1 MTVLSRPMFN
11 RGGMVH
17 DERTIRNVD
26 DEIYR
31 IAPKT
36 HGGGRERMDAREEYG
51 RLLREKD
58 YLRNEMNRMAK
69 GGGVASFPDLSGD
82 GKVTR
87 KDILMGRGVINKA
100 NGGGIAAMMDPAM
113 MAPPEGAI
121 PEAMAGELAAM
132 EQQGMALGA
141 DIAMQQ
147 EAAIDS
153 AEDPKQLI
161 DAMRGNQLPLQE
173 RYNELAT
180 FVGPNDAAITP
191 TSVLALTQPAII
203 MASEGAVDQGIGNLM
218 EGMTGDI
225 MMDDAMGAAP
235 MGMGVGELMAG
246 APPPPVPMNTGG
258 AVPKLQ
264 DGSSSSETAPSFDL
278 GTQTQRTVNELQDLV
293 GLTDEEQ
300 ALQQAAIYAN
310 LADRAFAFA
319 GNRDPRTGEALEGNL
334 LEKAA
339 QAGQGVMSDIV
350 KAQAPLA
357 ANQRQIRNIALQDAL
372 ARRTMQEKA
381 GYDLGAAVAA
391 AQLGGPSKSQ
401 LLGFV
406 SDPRMVEAY
415 ANRDPSMTPELVNFF
430 ELGLDQIITRRPVTR
445 FDPKTNE
452 TVTYF
457 IDDDLPP
464 FLADAVARRK
474 GTGPEDSTTP
484 PVSEP
489 GINPTTGLP
498 TSLQGFLDMLEPR
511 TEANQLNVSPVNP
524 VNPNS
529 ERDISLDTVEVT
541 GQNPDNP
548 EETITS
554 SASDYFNET
563 LTNVSEKFGL
573 QSAVVGLFDD
583 FMGLISQGT
592 AEGRERDLLEANL
605 RGLNSQ
611 LLAAFLASPGVN
623 VRGQYAWNEF
633 RDRLPT
639 VEGITMTDTRVLGA
653 YKDVLESMS
662 QEVASEIRKQQL
674 PLYQQDPTEM
684 QKSVSA
690 VFAMGYEIK
699 KLQKLI
705 ETLEAQTGRSSSP
718 VVNEALLESLS
729 GGKTIND
736 LRLP

>member
-36 HGGGRERMDAREEYG
+36 HSRGRERMDAREEYG

-87 KDILMGRGVINKA
+87 KDILMGRGVIKKA
-100 NGGGIAAMMDPAM
+100 NGGGVMDMLPA
-113 MAPPEGAI
+113 PV
-121 PEAMAGELAAM
+121 AGELAAM

-203 MASEGAVDQGIGNLM
+203 MASEGAVDQGIGNLI
-218 EGMTGDI
+218 EGMTGDV

-246 APPPPVPMNTGG
+246 SPPPPVPMNTGG
-258 AVPKLQ
+258 AVKKLQ
-264 DGSSSSETAPSFDL
+264 LGGDPSFDL
-278 GTQTQRTVNELQDLV
+278 GTQTQRTVSELQDLV

-350 KAQAPLA
+350 KARAPLA

-381 GYDLGAAVAA
+381 GYDLLA
-391 AQLGGPSKSQ
+391 AQLQAQIGGVNTNQ
-401 LLGFV
+401 LRGMLTQANLNKYATGQLTPNDNALIELAIESV
-406 SDPRMVEAY
+406 KNYRQVPMEDP
-415 ANRDPSMTPELVNFF
+415 N
-430 ELGLDQIITRRPVTR
+430 
-445 FDPKTNE
+445 
-452 TVTYF
+452 
-457 IDDDLPP
+457 
-464 FLADAVARRK
+464 
-474 GTGPEDSTTP
+474 
-484 PVSEP
+484 
-489 GINPTTGLP
+489 TGLP
-498 TSLQGFLDMLEPR
+498 YLDSQADPLPEYIQTAIDQRRELLGQGAGAGTPDPVPDSSRSSEF
-511 TEANQLNVSPVNP
+511 TEMDA
-524 VNPNS
+524 PNYVR
-529 ERDISLDTVEVT
+529 ELIEKV
-541 GQNPDNP
+541 PD
-548 EETITS
+548 
-554 SASDYFNET
+554 
-563 LTNVSEKFGL
+563 KFGL
-573 QSAVVGLFDD
+573 EAAVVNIADQVRRVFGDTSPAMEDRAAL
-583 FMGLISQGT
+583 T
-592 AEGRERDLLEANL
+592 AALG
-605 RGLNSQ
+605 GLNTRI
-611 LLAAFLASPGVN
+611 LLAFLASPGVRTSSQQ
-623 VRGQYAWNEF
+623 VIDLFQQ
-633 RDRLPT
+633 RLPT
-639 VEGITMTDTRVLGA
+639 VTGVLEDPATAQAA
-653 YKDVLESMS
+653 YQDVLTDLTNGYNNLLAIYENPVTQNDPQNRLAVEGDLRTMQTEIKSL
-662 QEVASEIRKQQL
+662 QEVILALSGATTL
-674 PLYQQDPTEM
+674 P
-684 QKSVSA
+684 
-690 VFAMGYEIK
+690 
-699 KLQKLI
+699 
-705 ETLEAQTGRSSSP
+705 TGSSP
-718 VVNEALLESLS
+718 STFPQSDLDQVREFVVE
-729 GGKTIND
+729 
-736 LRLP
+736 

>member
-36 HGGGRERMDAREEYG
+36 HSRGRERMDAREEYG

-87 KDILMGRGVINKA
+87 KDILMGRGVIKKA
-100 NGGGIAAMMDPAM
+100 NGGGVMDMLPA
-113 MAPPEGAI
+113 PV
-121 PEAMAGELAAM
+121 AGELAAM

-141 DIAMQQ
+141 DMAMQQ

-203 MASEGAVDQGIGNLM
+203 MASEGAVDQGIGNLI
-218 EGMTGDI
+218 EGMTGDV

-246 APPPPVPMNTGG
+246 SPPPPVPMNTGG
-258 AVPKLQ
+258 AVKKLQ
-264 DGSSSSETAPSFDL
+264 LGGDPSFDL
-278 GTQTQRTVNELQDLV
+278 GTQTQRTVSELQDLV

-350 KAQAPLA
+350 KARAPLA

-381 GYDLGAAVAA
+381 GYDLGAAIAS

-406 SDPRMVEAY
+406 SDPAMVEAY
-415 ANRDPSMTPELVNFF
+415 ANHDPKMTPELVNFF
-430 ELGLDQIITRRPVTR
+430 ELGLDQVTTRRPITR
-445 FDPKTNE
+445 IDPKTQE
-452 TVTYF
+452 TF
-457 IDDDLPP
+457 IDYVEDPLPP

-548 EETITS
+548 EQTITS

-699 KLQKLI
+699 KLEKLI

>member
-36 HGGGRERMDAREEYG
+36 HSRGRERMDAREEYG

-87 KDILMGRGVINKA
+87 KDILMGRGVIKKA
-100 NGGGIAAMMDPAM
+100 NGGGVMDMLPA
-113 MAPPEGAI
+113 PV
-121 PEAMAGELAAM
+121 AGELAAM

-141 DIAMQQ
+141 DMAMQQ

-203 MASEGAVDQGIGNLM
+203 MASEGAVDQGIGNLI
-218 EGMTGDI
+218 EGMTGDV

-235 MGMGVGELMAG
+235 MGMGVGG
-246 APPPPVPMNTGG
+246 ANGRFTSPPVPMNTGG
-258 AVPKLQ
+258 AVKKLQ
-264 DGSSSSETAPSFDL
+264 LGGDPSFDL
-278 GTQTQRTVNELQDLV
+278 GTQTQSTVSELQDLV

-350 KAQAPLA
+350 KARAPLA

-381 GYDLGAAVAA
+381 GYDLGAAIAS
-391 AQLGGPSKSQ
+391 AQVGGVSTNQ
-401 LLGFV
+401 LRGMLTQANLNKYATGRLTPNDNALIELAIESV
-406 SDPRMVEAY
+406 KNYRQVPMQDP
-415 ANRDPSMTPELVNFF
+415 N
-430 ELGLDQIITRRPVTR
+430 
-445 FDPKTNE
+445 
-452 TVTYF
+452 
-457 IDDDLPP
+457 
-464 FLADAVARRK
+464 
-474 GTGPEDSTTP
+474 
-484 PVSEP
+484 
-489 GINPTTGLP
+489 TGLP
-498 TSLQGFLDMLEPR
+498 YLDSQADPLPEYIQTAIDQRRELLDQGAGTGTPDPVPDSSRSSEF
-511 TEANQLNVSPVNP
+511 TEMDA
-524 VNPNS
+524 PNYVQ
-529 ERDISLDTVEVT
+529 ELIEKV
-541 GQNPDNP
+541 PD
-548 EETITS
+548 
-554 SASDYFNET
+554 
-563 LTNVSEKFGL
+563 KFGL
-573 QSAVVGLFDD
+573 EAAVVNIADQVRRVFGDTSPAMEDRAAL
-583 FMGLISQGT
+583 T
-592 AEGRERDLLEANL
+592 AALG
-605 RGLNSQ
+605 GLNTRV
-611 LLAAFLASPGVN
+611 LLAFLASPGVRTSSQ
-623 VRGQYAWNEF
+623 VIDLFQQ
-633 RDRLPT
+633 RLPT
-639 VEGITMTDTRVLGA
+639 VTGVLEDPATAQAA
-653 YKDVLESMS
+653 YQDVLTDLTNGYNNLLAIYDDPVTQNNPQNRLAVEGDLRTMQTEIKSL
-662 QEVASEIRKQQL
+662 QEVIQALSGATTL
-674 PLYQQDPTEM
+674 P
-684 QKSVSA
+684 
-690 VFAMGYEIK
+690 
-699 KLQKLI
+699 
-705 ETLEAQTGRSSSP
+705 TGSSP
-718 VVNEALLESLS
+718 STFPQSDVDQVREFVVE
-729 GGKTIND
+729 
-736 LRLP
+736 

>member
-36 HGGGRERMDAREEYG
+36 HSRGRERMDAREEYG

-87 KDILMGRGVINKA
+87 KDILMGRGVIKKA
-100 NGGGIAAMMDPAM
+100 NGGGVMDMLPA
-113 MAPPEGAI
+113 PV
-121 PEAMAGELAAM
+121 AGELAAM

-141 DIAMQQ
+141 DMAMQQ

-203 MASEGAVDQGIGNLM
+203 MASEGAVDQGIGNLI
-218 EGMTGDI
+218 EGMTGDV

-246 APPPPVPMNTGG
+246 SPPPPVPMNTGG
-258 AVPKLQ
+258 AVKKLQ
-264 DGSSSSETAPSFDL
+264 LGGDPSFDL
-278 GTQTQRTVNELQDLV
+278 GTQTQRTVSELQDLV

-350 KAQAPLA
+350 KARAPLA

-381 GYDLGAAVAA
+381 GYDLGAAIAS

-406 SDPRMVEAY
+406 SDPAMVEAY
-415 ANRDPSMTPELVNFF
+415 ANRDPKMTPELVNFF
-430 ELGLDQIITRRPVTR
+430 ELGLDQVTTRRPITR
-445 FDPKTNE
+445 IDPKTQE
-452 TVTYF
+452 TF
-457 IDDDLPP
+457 IDYVEDPLPP

-548 EETITS
+548 EQTITS

-699 KLQKLI
+699 KLEKLI

-736 LRLP
+736 LRLDNG

>member
-36 HGGGRERMDAREEYG
+36 HSRGRERMDAREEYG

-87 KDILMGRGVINKA
+87 KDILMGRGVIKKA
-100 NGGGIAAMMDPAM
+100 NGGGVMDMLPA
-113 MAPPEGAI
+113 PV
-121 PEAMAGELAAM
+121 AGELAAM

-141 DIAMQQ
+141 DMAMQQ

-203 MASEGAVDQGIGNLM
+203 MASEGAVDQGIGNLI
-218 EGMTGDI
+218 EGMTGDV

-246 APPPPVPMNTGG
+246 SPPPPVPMNTGG

-264 DGSSSSETAPSFDL
+264 DGSSPFETAPSFNL
-278 GTQTQRTVNELQDLV
+278 GTQTQRTVSELQDLV

-350 KAQAPLA
+350 KARAPLA

-381 GYDLGAAVAA
+381 GYDLLA
-391 AQLGGPSKSQ
+391 AQIQAQIGG
-401 LLGFV
+401 
-406 SDPRMVEAY
+406 
-415 ANRDPSMTPELVNFF
+415 VN
-430 ELGLDQIITRRPVTR
+430 T
-445 FDPKTNE
+445 
-452 TVTYF
+452 
-457 IDDDLPP
+457 
-464 FLADAVARRK
+464 
-474 GTGPEDSTTP
+474 
-484 PVSEP
+484 
-489 GINPTTGLP
+489 
-498 TSLQGFLDMLEPR
+498 
-511 TEANQLNVSPVNP
+511 NQL
-524 VNPNS
+524 
-529 ERDISLDTVEVT
+529 R
-541 GQNPDNP
+541 GM
-548 EETITS
+548 
-554 SASDYFNET
+554 
-563 LTNVSEKFGL
+563 LT
-573 QSAVVGLFDD
+573 
-583 FMGLISQGT
+583 
-592 AEGRERDLLEANL
+592 
-605 RGLNSQ
+605 
-611 LLAAFLASPGVN
+611 
-623 VRGQYAWNEF
+623 
-633 RDRLPT
+633 
-639 VEGITMTDTRVLGA
+639 
-653 YKDVLESMS
+653 
-662 QEVASEIRKQQL
+662 
-674 PLYQQDPTEM
+674 
-684 QKSVSA
+684 
-690 VFAMGYEIK
+690 
-699 KLQKLI
+699 
-705 ETLEAQTGRSSSP
+705 
-718 VVNEALLESLS
+718 
-729 GGKTIND
+729 
-736 LRLP
+736 

>member
-36 HGGGRERMDAREEYG
+36 HSRGRERMDAREEYG

-87 KDILMGRGVINKA
+87 KDILMGRGVIKKA
-100 NGGGIAAMMDPAM
+100 NGGGVMDMLPA
-113 MAPPEGAI
+113 PV
-121 PEAMAGELAAM
+121 AGELAAM

-203 MASEGAVDQGIGNLM
+203 MASEGAVDQGIGNLI
-218 EGMTGDI
+218 EGMTGDV

-246 APPPPVPMNTGG
+246 SPPPPVPMNTGG
-258 AVPKLQ
+258 AVKKLQ
-264 DGSSSSETAPSFDL
+264 LGGDPSFDL
-278 GTQTQRTVNELQDLV
+278 GTQTQRTVSELQDLV

-350 KAQAPLA
+350 KARAPLA

-381 GYDLGAAVAA
+381 GYDLLA
-391 AQLGGPSKSQ
+391 AQLQAQIGGVNTNQ
-401 LLGFV
+401 LRGMLTQANLNKYATGQLTPNDNALIELAIESV
-406 SDPRMVEAY
+406 KNYRQVPMEDP
-415 ANRDPSMTPELVNFF
+415 N
-430 ELGLDQIITRRPVTR
+430 
-445 FDPKTNE
+445 
-452 TVTYF
+452 
-457 IDDDLPP
+457 
-464 FLADAVARRK
+464 
-474 GTGPEDSTTP
+474 
-484 PVSEP
+484 
-489 GINPTTGLP
+489 TGLP
-498 TSLQGFLDMLEPR
+498 YLDSQADPLPEYIQTAIDQRRELLGQGAGAGTPDPVPDSSRSSEF
-511 TEANQLNVSPVNP
+511 TEMDA
-524 VNPNS
+524 PNYVR
-529 ERDISLDTVEVT
+529 ELIEKV
-541 GQNPDNP
+541 PD
-548 EETITS
+548 
-554 SASDYFNET
+554 
-563 LTNVSEKFGL
+563 KFGL
-573 QSAVVGLFDD
+573 EAAVVNIADQVRRVFGDTSPAMEDRAAL
-583 FMGLISQGT
+583 T
-592 AEGRERDLLEANL
+592 AALG
-605 RGLNSQ
+605 GLNTRI
-611 LLAAFLASPGVN
+611 LLAFLASPGVRTSSQQ
-623 VRGQYAWNEF
+623 VIDLFQQ
-633 RDRLPT
+633 RLPT
-639 VEGITMTDTRVLGA
+639 VTGVLEDPATAQAA
-653 YKDVLESMS
+653 YQDVLTDLTNGYNNLLAIYENPVTQNDPQNRLAVEGDLRTMQTEIKSL
-662 QEVASEIRKQQL
+662 QEVIQALSGATTL
-674 PLYQQDPTEM
+674 PT
-684 QKSVSA
+684 A
-690 VFAMGYEIK
+690 
-699 KLQKLI
+699 
-705 ETLEAQTGRSSSP
+705 SSP
-718 VVNEALLESLS
+718 STFPQSDLDQVREFVVE
-729 GGKTIND
+729 
-736 LRLP
+736 

>member
-36 HGGGRERMDAREEYG
+36 HSRGRERMDAREEYG

-87 KDILMGRGVINKA
+87 KDILMGRGVIKKA
-100 NGGGIAAMMDPAM
+100 NGGGVMDMLPA
-113 MAPPEGAI
+113 PV
-121 PEAMAGELAAM
+121 AGELAAM

-203 MASEGAVDQGIGNLM
+203 MASEGAVDQGIGNLI
-218 EGMTGDI
+218 EGMTGDV

-246 APPPPVPMNTGG
+246 SPPPPVPMNTGG
-258 AVPKLQ
+258 AVKKLQ
-264 DGSSSSETAPSFDL
+264 LGGDPSFDL
-278 GTQTQRTVNELQDLV
+278 GTQTQRTVSELQDLV

-350 KAQAPLA
+350 KARAPLA

-381 GYDLGAAVAA
+381 GYDLLA
-391 AQLGGPSKSQ
+391 AQLQAQIGGVNTNQ
-401 LLGFV
+401 LRGMLTQANLNKYATGQLTPNDNALIELAIESV
-406 SDPRMVEAY
+406 KNYRQVPMEDP
-415 ANRDPSMTPELVNFF
+415 N
-430 ELGLDQIITRRPVTR
+430 
-445 FDPKTNE
+445 
-452 TVTYF
+452 
-457 IDDDLPP
+457 
-464 FLADAVARRK
+464 
-474 GTGPEDSTTP
+474 
-484 PVSEP
+484 
-489 GINPTTGLP
+489 TGLP
-498 TSLQGFLDMLEPR
+498 YLDSQADPLPEYIQTAIDQRRELLGQGAGAGAGTPDPVPDSSRSSEF
-511 TEANQLNVSPVNP
+511 TEMDA
-524 VNPNS
+524 PNYVR
-529 ERDISLDTVEVT
+529 ELIEKV
-541 GQNPDNP
+541 PD
-548 EETITS
+548 
-554 SASDYFNET
+554 
-563 LTNVSEKFGL
+563 KFGL
-573 QSAVVGLFDD
+573 EAAVVNIADQVRRVFGDTSPAMEDRAAL
-583 FMGLISQGT
+583 T
-592 AEGRERDLLEANL
+592 AALG
-605 RGLNSQ
+605 GLNTRI
-611 LLAAFLASPGVN
+611 LLAFLASPGVRTSSQQ
-623 VRGQYAWNEF
+623 VIDLFQQ
-633 RDRLPT
+633 RLPT
-639 VEGITMTDTRVLGA
+639 VTGVLEDPATAQAA
-653 YKDVLESMS
+653 YQDVLTDLTNGYNNLLAIYENPVTQNDPQNRLAVEGDLRTMQTEIKSL
-662 QEVASEIRKQQL
+662 QEVILALSGATTL
-674 PLYQQDPTEM
+674 P
-684 QKSVSA
+684 
-690 VFAMGYEIK
+690 
-699 KLQKLI
+699 
-705 ETLEAQTGRSSSP
+705 TGSSP
-718 VVNEALLESLS
+718 STFPQSDLDQVREFVVE
-729 GGKTIND
+729 
-736 LRLP
+736 

>member
-36 HGGGRERMDAREEYG
+36 HSRGRERMDAREEYG

-87 KDILMGRGVINKA
+87 KDILMGRGVIKKA
-100 NGGGIAAMMDPAM
+100 NGGGVMDMLPA
-113 MAPPEGAI
+113 PV
-121 PEAMAGELAAM
+121 AGELAAM

-141 DIAMQQ
+141 DMAMQQ

-203 MASEGAVDQGIGNLM
+203 MASEGAVDQGIGNLI
-218 EGMTGDI
+218 EGMTGDV

-246 APPPPVPMNTGG
+246 SPPPPVPMNTGG
-258 AVPKLQ
+258 AVKKLQ
-264 DGSSSSETAPSFDL
+264 LGGDPSFDL
-278 GTQTQRTVNELQDLV
+278 GTQTQSTVSELQDLV

-350 KAQAPLA
+350 KARAPLA

-381 GYDLGAAVAA
+381 GYDLGAAIAS
-391 AQLGGPSKSQ
+391 AQVGGVSTNQ
-401 LLGFV
+401 LRGMLTQANLNKYATGRLTPNDNALIELAIESV
-406 SDPRMVEAY
+406 KNYRQVPMQDP
-415 ANRDPSMTPELVNFF
+415 N
-430 ELGLDQIITRRPVTR
+430 
-445 FDPKTNE
+445 
-452 TVTYF
+452 
-457 IDDDLPP
+457 
-464 FLADAVARRK
+464 
-474 GTGPEDSTTP
+474 
-484 PVSEP
+484 
-489 GINPTTGLP
+489 TGLP
-498 TSLQGFLDMLEPR
+498 YLDSQADPLPEYIQTAIDQRRELLDQGAGTGTPDPVHDSSRSSEF
-511 TEANQLNVSPVNP
+511 TEMDA
-524 VNPNS
+524 PNYVQ
-529 ERDISLDTVEVT
+529 ELIEKV
-541 GQNPDNP
+541 PD
-548 EETITS
+548 
-554 SASDYFNET
+554 
-563 LTNVSEKFGL
+563 KFGL
-573 QSAVVGLFDD
+573 EAAVVNIADQVRRVFGDTSPAMEDRAAL
-583 FMGLISQGT
+583 T
-592 AEGRERDLLEANL
+592 AALG
-605 RGLNSQ
+605 GLNTRV
-611 LLAAFLASPGVN
+611 LLAFLASPGVRTSSQ
-623 VRGQYAWNEF
+623 VIDLFQQ
-633 RDRLPT
+633 RLPT
-639 VEGITMTDTRVLGA
+639 VTGVLEDPATAQAA
-653 YKDVLESMS
+653 YQDVLTDLTNGYNNLLAIYDDPVTQNNPQNRLAVEGDLRTMQTEIKSL
-662 QEVASEIRKQQL
+662 QEVIQALSGATTL
-674 PLYQQDPTEM
+674 P
-684 QKSVSA
+684 
-690 VFAMGYEIK
+690 
-699 KLQKLI
+699 
-705 ETLEAQTGRSSSP
+705 TGSSP
-718 VVNEALLESLS
+718 STFPQSDVDQVREFVVE
-729 GGKTIND
+729 
-736 LRLP
+736 

>member
-36 HGGGRERMDAREEYG
+36 HSRGRERMDAREEYG

-87 KDILMGRGVINKA
+87 KDILMGRGVIKKA
-100 NGGGIAAMMDPAM
+100 NGGGVMDMLPA
-113 MAPPEGAI
+113 PV
-121 PEAMAGELAAM
+121 AGELAAM

-141 DIAMQQ
+141 DMAMQQ

-203 MASEGAVDQGIGNLM
+203 MASEGAVDQGIGNLI
-218 EGMTGDI
+218 EGMTGDV

-246 APPPPVPMNTGG
+246 SPPPPVPMNTGG
-258 AVPKLQ
+258 AVKKLQ
-264 DGSSSSETAPSFDL
+264 LGGDPSFDL
-278 GTQTQRTVNELQDLV
+278 GTQTQRTVSELQDLV

-350 KAQAPLA
+350 KARAPLA

-381 GYDLGAAVAA
+381 GYDLGAAIAS

-406 SDPRMVEAY
+406 SDPAMVEAY
-415 ANRDPSMTPELVNFF
+415 ANHDPKMTPELVNFF
-430 ELGLDQIITRRPVTR
+430 ELGLDQVTTRRPITR
-445 FDPKTNE
+445 IDPKTQE
-452 TVTYF
+452 TF
-457 IDDDLPP
+457 IDYVEDPLPP

-511 TEANQLNVSPVNP
+511 TE
-524 VNPNS
+524 
-529 ERDISLDTVEVT
+529 
-541 GQNPDNP
+541 G
-548 EETITS
+548 
-554 SASDYFNET
+554 
-563 LTNVSEKFGL
+563 
-573 QSAVVGLFDD
+573 
-583 FMGLISQGT
+583 
-592 AEGRERDLLEANL
+592 
-605 RGLNSQ
+605 
-611 LLAAFLASPGVN
+611 
-623 VRGQYAWNEF
+623 
-633 RDRLPT
+633 
-639 VEGITMTDTRVLGA
+639 
-653 YKDVLESMS
+653 
-662 QEVASEIRKQQL
+662 
-674 PLYQQDPTEM
+674 
-684 QKSVSA
+684 
-690 VFAMGYEIK
+690 
-699 KLQKLI
+699 
-705 ETLEAQTGRSSSP
+705 
-718 VVNEALLESLS
+718 
-729 GGKTIND
+729 
-736 LRLP
+736 

>member
-36 HGGGRERMDAREEYG
+36 HSRGRERMDAREEYG

-87 KDILMGRGVINKA
+87 KDILMGRGVIKKA
-100 NGGGIAAMMDPAM
+100 NGGGVMDMLPA
-113 MAPPEGAI
+113 PV
-121 PEAMAGELAAM
+121 AGELAAM

-141 DIAMQQ
+141 DMAMQQ

-203 MASEGAVDQGIGNLM
+203 MASEGAVDQGIGNLI
-218 EGMTGDI
+218 EGMTGDV

-246 APPPPVPMNTGG
+246 SPPPPVPMNTGG
-258 AVPKLQ
+258 AVKKLQ
-264 DGSSSSETAPSFDL
+264 LGGDPSFDL
-278 GTQTQRTVNELQDLV
+278 GTQTQSTVSELQDLV

-350 KAQAPLA
+350 KARAPLA

-381 GYDLGAAVAA
+381 GYDLGAAIAS
-391 AQLGGPSKSQ
+391 AQVGGVSTNQ
-401 LLGFV
+401 LRGMLTQANLNKYATGRLTPNDNALIELAIESV
-406 SDPRMVEAY
+406 KNYRQVPMQDP
-415 ANRDPSMTPELVNFF
+415 N
-430 ELGLDQIITRRPVTR
+430 
-445 FDPKTNE
+445 
-452 TVTYF
+452 
-457 IDDDLPP
+457 
-464 FLADAVARRK
+464 
-474 GTGPEDSTTP
+474 
-484 PVSEP
+484 
-489 GINPTTGLP
+489 TGLP
-498 TSLQGFLDMLEPR
+498 YLDSQADPLPEYIQTAIDQRRELLDQGAGTGTPDPVPDSSRSSEF
-511 TEANQLNVSPVNP
+511 TEMDA
-524 VNPNS
+524 PNYVQ
-529 ERDISLDTVEVT
+529 ELIEKV
-541 GQNPDNP
+541 PD
-548 EETITS
+548 
-554 SASDYFNET
+554 
-563 LTNVSEKFGL
+563 KFGL
-573 QSAVVGLFDD
+573 EAAVVNIADQVRRVFGDTSPAMEDRAAL
-583 FMGLISQGT
+583 T
-592 AEGRERDLLEANL
+592 AALG
-605 RGLNSQ
+605 GLNTRV
-611 LLAAFLASPGVN
+611 LLAFLASPGVRTSSQ
-623 VRGQYAWNEF
+623 VIDLFQQ
-633 RDRLPT
+633 RLPT
-639 VEGITMTDTRVLGA
+639 VTGVLEDPATAQAA
-653 YKDVLESMS
+653 YQDVLTDLTNGYNNLLAIYDDPVTQNNPQNRLAVEGDLRTMQTEIKSL
-662 QEVASEIRKQQL
+662 QEVIQALSGATTL
-674 PLYQQDPTEM
+674 P
-684 QKSVSA
+684 
-690 VFAMGYEIK
+690 
-699 KLQKLI
+699 
-705 ETLEAQTGRSSSP
+705 TGSSP
-718 VVNEALLESLS
+718 STFPQSDVDQVREFVVE
-729 GGKTIND
+729 
-736 LRLP
+736 

>member
-36 HGGGRERMDAREEYG
+36 HSRGRERMDAREEYG

-87 KDILMGRGVINKA
+87 KDILMGRGVIKKA
-100 NGGGIAAMMDPAM
+100 NGGGVMDMLPA
-113 MAPPEGAI
+113 PV
-121 PEAMAGELAAM
+121 AGELAAM

-141 DIAMQQ
+141 DMAMQQ

-203 MASEGAVDQGIGNLM
+203 MASEGAVDQGIGNLI
-218 EGMTGDI
+218 EGMTGDV

-246 APPPPVPMNTGG
+246 SPPPPVPMNTGG
-258 AVPKLQ
+258 AVKKLQ
-264 DGSSSSETAPSFDL
+264 LGGDPSFDL
-278 GTQTQRTVNELQDLV
+278 GTQTQRTVSELQDLV

-350 KAQAPLA
+350 KARAPLA

-381 GYDLGAAVAA
+381 GYDLGAAIAS

-406 SDPRMVEAY
+406 SDPAMVEAY
-415 ANRDPSMTPELVNFF
+415 ANHDPKMTPELVNFF
-430 ELGLDQIITRRPVTR
+430 ELGLDQVTTRRPITR
-445 FDPKTNE
+445 IDPKTQE
-452 TVTYF
+452 TF
-457 IDDDLPP
+457 IDYVEDPLPP

-548 EETITS
+548 EQTITS

-699 KLQKLI
+699 KLEKLI

-736 LRLP
+736 LRLDNG

>member
-36 HGGGRERMDAREEYG
+36 HSRGRERMDAREEYG

-87 KDILMGRGVINKA
+87 KDILMGRGVIKKA
-100 NGGGIAAMMDPAM
+100 NGGGVMDMLPA
-113 MAPPEGAI
+113 PV
-121 PEAMAGELAAM
+121 AGELAAM

-141 DIAMQQ
+141 DMAMQQ

-203 MASEGAVDQGIGNLM
+203 MASEGAVDQGIGNLI
-218 EGMTGDI
+218 EGMTGDV

-246 APPPPVPMNTGG
+246 SPPPPVPMNTGG
-258 AVPKLQ
+258 AVKKLQ
-264 DGSSSSETAPSFDL
+264 LGGDPSFDL
-278 GTQTQRTVNELQDLV
+278 GTQTQRTVSELQDLV

-350 KAQAPLA
+350 KARAPLA

-381 GYDLGAAVAA
+381 GYDLGAAIAS

-406 SDPRMVEAY
+406 SDPAMVEAY
-415 ANRDPSMTPELVNFF
+415 ANRDPKMTPELVNFF
-430 ELGLDQIITRRPVTR
+430 ELGLDQVTTRRPITR
-445 FDPKTNE
+445 IDPKTQE
-452 TVTYF
+452 TF
-457 IDDDLPP
+457 IDYVEDPLPP

-548 EETITS
+548 EQTITS

-699 KLQKLI
+699 KLEKLI

>member
-36 HGGGRERMDAREEYG
+36 HSRGRERMDAREEYG

-87 KDILMGRGVINKA
+87 KDILMGRGVIKKA
-100 NGGGIAAMMDPAM
+100 NGGGVMDMLPA
-113 MAPPEGAI
+113 PV
-121 PEAMAGELAAM
+121 AGELAAM

-141 DIAMQQ
+141 DMAMQQ

-203 MASEGAVDQGIGNLM
+203 MASEGAVDQGIGNLI
-218 EGMTGDI
+218 EGMTGDV

-246 APPPPVPMNTGG
+246 SPPPPVPMNTGG
-258 AVPKLQ
+258 AVKKLQ
-264 DGSSSSETAPSFDL
+264 LGGDPSFDL
-278 GTQTQRTVNELQDLV
+278 GTQTQRTVSELQDLV

-350 KAQAPLA
+350 KARAPLA

-381 GYDLGAAVAA
+381 GYDLGAAIASAQIGGVNTNQLRGMLTAA
-391 AQLGGPSKSQ
+391 NMDKYGRG
-401 LLGFV
+401 LLSPNDDALIELAIESIKNYRQV
-406 SDPRMVEAY
+406 PMEDP
-415 ANRDPSMTPELVNFF
+415 N
-430 ELGLDQIITRRPVTR
+430 
-445 FDPKTNE
+445 
-452 TVTYF
+452 
-457 IDDDLPP
+457 
-464 FLADAVARRK
+464 
-474 GTGPEDSTTP
+474 
-484 PVSEP
+484 
-489 GINPTTGLP
+489 TGLP
-498 TSLQGFLDMLEPR
+498 YLDSQADPLPEYI
-511 TEANQLNVSPVNP
+511 QK
-524 VNPNS
+524 
-529 ERDISLDTVEVT
+529 SLDQRRELLGQGRGT
-541 GQNPDNP
+541 GTPDP
-548 EETITS
+548 VPDS
-554 SASDYFNET
+554 SRS
-563 LTNVSEKFGL
+563 SEFTEMDAPNYVRDLIEKVPDKFGL
-573 QSAVVGLFDD
+573 EAAVVNIADQVRRVFGDTSPAMEDRAAL
-583 FMGLISQGT
+583 T
-592 AEGRERDLLEANL
+592 AALG
-605 RGLNSQ
+605 GLNTRI
-611 LLAAFLASPGVN
+611 LLAFLASPGVRTSSQQ
-623 VRGQYAWNEF
+623 VIDLFQQ
-633 RDRLPT
+633 RLPT
-639 VEGITMTDTRVLGA
+639 VTGVLEDPATAQAA
-653 YKDVLESMS
+653 YQDVLTDLTNGYNNLLAIYDDPVTQNNPDNRLAVEGDLRTMQTEIKSL
-662 QEVASEIRKQQL
+662 QEVIQALSGATTL
-674 PLYQQDPTEM
+674 P
-684 QKSVSA
+684 
-690 VFAMGYEIK
+690 
-699 KLQKLI
+699 
-705 ETLEAQTGRSSSP
+705 TGSSP
-718 VVNEALLESLS
+718 STFPQSDLDQVREFVVE
-729 GGKTIND
+729 
-736 LRLP
+736 

>member
-36 HGGGRERMDAREEYG
+36 HSRGRERMDAREEYG

-58 YLRNEMNRMAK
+58 YLRGQMNRMAN
-69 GGGVASFPDLSGD
+69 GGGV
-82 GKVTR
+82 
-87 KDILMGRGVINKA
+87 
-100 NGGGIAAMMDPAM
+100 AAMMDPAM
-113 MAPPEGAI
+113 MAPPPMPMAPEGAI
-121 PEAMAGELAAM
+121 PAPVANELAAM

-203 MASEGAVDQGIGNLM
+203 MASEGAVDQGIGNLI
-218 EGMTGDI
+218 EGMTGDV

-246 APPPPVPMNTGG
+246 SPPPPVPMNTGG

-278 GTQTQRTVNELQDLV
+278 GRQTQRTVSELQDLV

-350 KAQAPLA
+350 KARAPLA

-381 GYDLGAAVAA
+381 GYDLLA
-391 AQLGGPSKSQ
+391 AQLQAQVGGVNTNQLRGMLTQANLNKYATGRLTPNDNALIELAIESVKNYRQVPMEDPNSGLPYLDSQ
-401 LLGFV
+401 ADPLPEYIQTAIDQRRELLGQG
-406 SDPRMVEAY
+406 AG
-415 ANRDPSMTPELVNFF
+415 A
-430 ELGLDQIITRRPVTR
+430 
-445 FDPKTNE
+445 
-452 TVTYF
+452 
-457 IDDDLPP
+457 
-464 FLADAVARRK
+464 
-474 GTGPEDSTTP
+474 GTGTPDPVPDSSGS
-484 PVSEP
+484 SE
-489 GINPTTGLP
+489 
-498 TSLQGFLDMLEPR
+498 F
-511 TEANQLNVSPVNP
+511 TEMEA
-524 VNPNS
+524 PNYVQ
-529 ERDISLDTVEVT
+529 ELIEKV
-541 GQNPDNP
+541 PD
-548 EETITS
+548 
-554 SASDYFNET
+554 
-563 LTNVSEKFGL
+563 KFGL
-573 QSAVVGLFDD
+573 EAAVVNIADQVRRVFGDTSPAMEDRAAL
-583 FMGLISQGT
+583 T
-592 AEGRERDLLEANL
+592 AALG
-605 RGLNSQ
+605 GLNTRI
-611 LLAAFLASPGVN
+611 LLAFLASPGVRTSSQQ
-623 VRGQYAWNEF
+623 VIDLFQQ
-633 RDRLPT
+633 RLPT
-639 VEGITMTDTRVLGA
+639 VTGVLEDPATAQAA
-653 YKDVLESMS
+653 YQDVLTDLTNGYNNLLATYNDPVTQNDPQNRLAVQGDLRTMQTEIKSL
-662 QEVASEIRKQQL
+662 QEVIQALSGATTL
-674 PLYQQDPTEM
+674 PT
-684 QKSVSA
+684 A
-690 VFAMGYEIK
+690 
-699 KLQKLI
+699 
-705 ETLEAQTGRSSSP
+705 SSP
-718 VVNEALLESLS
+718 NTFPQSDLDQVRADVN
-729 GGKTIND
+729 
-736 LRLP
+736 